1 MVLTPSLQNYQ
12 AIIAGNRNQGNKI
25 FLKSGRVGTLEA
37 ALGILV
43 ELTGSLVESVL
54 RRRVSEPPNN
64 QTLV

>member
-12 AIIAGNRNQGNKI
+12 AIIAENRNQGNKI

-54 RRRVSEPPNN
+54 RRRVFEPPNN